1 MTINPDYGFA
11 GDVNGYLDF
20 FIDGDANM
28 GIELTRDGN
37 KLQSHGQRFEEG
49 GTYAP
54 LELASWAVVDFCIG
68 SAHSPASMCLQV
80 SRNPSCLF
88 VCFSADFA
96 RATFLQKGRIPEEI
110 VLHLRAP
117 MLPRGAVAPAQGGVR
132 EDIEP
137 EVPVSA
143 PGELSG
149 VGVSTDISI
158 NTCRH
163 MLVGE
168 CWLQRLVAGRRGQLP
183 LTGVR
188 QLSKPMQPFEV
199 KYWPG

>member
-11 GDVNGYLDF
+11 GDVTGYLDF

-54 LELASWAVVDFCIG
+54 LELASWAVVDFRK
-68 SAHSPASMCLQV
+68 SVPKPRTV
-80 SRNPSCLF
+80 SRHPSCLF

-96 RATFLQKGRIPEEI
+96 RATLLQKGRLPEEI
-110 VLHLRAP
+110 VLHSRAP
-117 MLPRGAVAPAQGGVR
+117 MWPRAAVVPAQGEVR

-137 EVPVSA
+137 ETPVSA
-143 PGELSG
+143 PASCL
-149 VGVSTDISI
+149 VSVSVLIYQST
-158 NTCRH
+158 
-163 MLVGE
+163 LVGT
-168 CWLQRLVAGRRGQLP
+168 C
-183 LTGVR
+183 
-188 QLSKPMQPFEV
+188 
-199 KYWPG
+199 